1 MKGMEQPP
9 RPDVDAETINERADL
24 FVKELLDT
32 FTKHNLD
39 RFRRGEHGFIQ
50 QELASLTDETI
61 GKLAQSEGKEFAHA
75 VARRIADE
83 IEFCSTA
90 FAEYAD
96 QVKDA
101 VREAEAKYGIEV
113 PDEHLAEAA

>member
-1 MKGMEQPP
+1 MPSGEGG
-9 RPDVDAETINERADL
+9 AENMNERADL
-24 FVKELLDT
+24 FVKNLLDT
-32 FTKHNLD
+32 FTTHNLA
-39 RFRRGEHGFIQ
+39 RFHRGEHGLVQ
-50 QELASLTDETI
+50 QELVSLADETI
-61 GKLAQSEGKEFAHA
+61 GTVAQSEGKEFAHA

-101 VREAEAKYGIEV
+101 VREAEVKYGIETV
-113 PDEHLAEAA
+113 PDAELEEAA